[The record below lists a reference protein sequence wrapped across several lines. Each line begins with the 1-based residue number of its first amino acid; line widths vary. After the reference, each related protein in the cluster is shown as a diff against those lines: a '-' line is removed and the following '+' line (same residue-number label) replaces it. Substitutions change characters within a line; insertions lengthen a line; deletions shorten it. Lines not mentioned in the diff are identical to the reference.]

1 MQQFAEPLKR
11 TLGDGEPNV
20 PSIART
26 ISNTFALFE
35 LQIPRGHLGG
45 TKNSAPFLSVT

>member
-11 TLGDGEPNV
+11 TLRDGEPKV
-20 PSIART
+20 PSIARM

-35 LQIPRGHLGG
+35 LQIPRGAFRGH
-45 TKNSAPFLSVT
+45 